1 MFNYE
6 KIIHP
11 YKGLKMSTT
20 FKWDPKNSQVYTKD
34 YGTGSINLLSTQ
46 SDSFDK
52 LGGANFTMNAE
63 SETLTLQNDSDNIP
77 IYWPEFNRHND
88 GTMTDSGK
96 GLDINVSAGTLL
108 VDYRLNDQNH
118 PVDRSHTVAYLGCS
132 ESANF
137 ILKNSGSL
145 SIKNPGTVFMF
156 IDYVVSNKPPK
167 LIMSGQ
173 SKFEIRQTTKIE
185 DDVPAFIF
193 LASEISLSESSD
205 LTFESSNLY
214 LGDGKFNYCNISIQ
228 DKSTVTLINNGIMQK
243 NDIEKNKTWFKLKA
257 GSPLLNLESFDG
269 IHFPLYLDNVEYPEG
284 LFNFIT
290 TEGKNEGKIMIEF
303 SQQNPNNIKDNINK
317 IFDRKLIAI
326 NNKIIPKEKH
336 ENYFNIGYKPDQFK
350 NDHKFMTITIS
361 LKNQYQS
368 YQKINI

>member
-1 MFNYE
+1 
-6 KIIHP
+6 
-11 YKGLKMSTT
+11 MSTN
-20 FKWDPKNSQVYTKD
+20 FEWDPKNSQVYNKD
-34 YGTGSINLLSTQ
+34 YGTGSITLSSTQ

-63 SETLTLQNDSDNIP
+63 SEILTLQNDSDDIP
-77 IYWPEFNRHND
+77 IYWPEFNRNDD

-145 SIKNPGTVFMF
+145 SIENPGTVFMF

-167 LIMSGQ
+167 LTMSGN
-173 SKFEIRQTTKIE
+173 SRFEIRQTTKIE
-185 DDVPAFIF
+185 DNVPAFIF
-193 LASEISLSESSD
+193 LASEISLSESSEM
-205 LTFESSNLY
+205 TFESSNLY
-214 LGDGKFNYCNISIQ
+214 LGDGNFNYCNISIQ

-257 GSPLLNLESFDG
+257 GSPSLNLESFDG
-269 IHFPLYLDNVEYPEG
+269 IHFPLYLDNVKYPEG

-290 TEGKNEGKIMIEF
+290 TEGNNGGKVTIHFAKPGLKEDF
-303 SQQNPNNIKDNINK
+303 DTFTKK
-317 IFDRKLIAI
+317 IFNKKLIHLNGQVADRKSFNVSYGNEFTNGHEIA
-326 NNKIIPKEKH
+326 
-336 ENYFNIGYKPDQFK
+336 
-350 NDHKFMTITIS
+350 TVTIS
-361 LKNQYQS
+361 LKH
-368 YQKINI
+368 